1 MPDKEKDS
9 DRKIRE
15 LSKEIVNELLKTG
28 EPLRVDIS
36 TGGTI
41 AKCGPN
47 FVSCQNYDCIRKFK
61 CEATTGTFLCYGTF
75 KDSADYT
82 LTIG

>member
-15 LSKEIVNELLKTG
+15 LSRNIVNELLKTG

-36 TGGTI
+36 TGGAA
-41 AKCGPN
+41 AKCGST
-47 FVSCQNYDCIRKFK
+47 FTSCSKYTCTKAFK
-61 CEATTGTFLCYGTF
+61 CTATRFDCTGTF
-75 KDSADYT
+75 KDSKDYT
-82 LTIG
+82 LTLG